1 MILAMIVLWPGTGDY
16 IYWTTRHALAAAH
29 QQTAQARRIRSNDR
43 QLREFAITSPTPTY
57 PPASLAKKVAGPV
70 VAAIWTDPKGLPEGV
85 QILQAPDTDTGR
97 AVQDALMKWTFR
109 PMVLGM
115 EGLVVFYFHIE
126 GSRGAVL
133 NPTEMREVIN
143 PRAKNVARADEP
155 PVKSV
160 TEPQLRS
167 LSARSSLVV
176 LDIRDRE
183 TFVEGHEKGAVN
195 IPFGEILTRG
205 PAELRASHHIVI
217 DCRDPPD
224 VCALAAHQLTSSG
237 FSEVFILRR

>member
-16 IYWTTRHALAAAH
+16 IYWTVRPALTAAH

-70 VAAIWTDPKGLPEGV
+70 VAAIRTDPKGLPEGV
-85 QILQAPDTDTGR
+85 QILQAPDTYTGR
-97 AVQDALMKWTFR
+97 AVHDALMRWAFR

-115 EGLVVFYFHIE
+115 EGIVVFYFRIE
-126 GSRGAVL
+126 GTRGIVL
-133 NPTEMREVIN
+133 SPSDMREVTN
-143 PRAKNVARADEP
+143 PGAKNVGRADEP
-155 PVKSV
+155 PVKSMTDQEFRV
-160 TEPQLRS
+160 
-167 LSARSSLVV
+167 LSTQSRPVV

-183 TFVEGHEKGAVN
+183 TFAEGHENGAVN

-237 FSEVFILRR
+237 FSEVSTLRR